1 MFDSFLPVEQEQAFS
16 EGCLVRPVHLHSVLV
31 MLPDLTTMPY
41 VFFLRIIVDPECHML
56 VAVRVVNT
64 GKSLLTH

>member
-1 MFDSFLPVEQEQAFS
+1 MFDSFLPVEQEQTLS
-16 EGCLVRPVHLHSVLV
+16 EGCLVHLHSVLV